1 MEWKGPIK
9 EIQVELPGDL
19 HKAVRSKALTE
30 DLRIYQAYT
39 IALEWYLGYT
49 PKVEMPK
56 AFRDLDPEDLA
67 FIQGLSR
74 MHRDAKISAT
84 RRGLID
90 LLRKEVA
97 DYLAEEGD
105 TAI

>member
-1 MEWKGPIK
+1 MSWLSCMSELSITLKMQGVNTKYVLGNPGLTQFMEWKGPIK

-56 AFRDLDPEDLA
+56 AFRRPR
-67 FIQGLSR
+67 S
-74 MHRDAKISAT
+74 
-84 RRGLID
+84 
-90 LLRKEVA
+90 
-97 DYLAEEGD
+97 
-105 TAI
+105 